1 MASITQSSARKKKQK
16 FPEITKAALWEVAML
31 T

>member
-1 MASITQSSARKKKQK
+1 MASITQSSARKKQK
-16 FPEITKAALWEVAML
+16 FPEITKAALWEIAML